1 MIHPHPE
8 RIDSALFLSAALLI
22 TTVGARDAH
31 AADSTGMM
39 ALAAPLAEQFGVP
52 ADLVTGLLESGIS
65 LDSVTQLL
73 LVSNES
79 EKGLDDVTALYHES
93 GDKIDETA
101 AKLEVAKSEYSA
113 EKVTAAIDE
122 AKAKAQADAA
132 KKAGD
137 AASDAVGS
145 VLGGFNK

>member
-1 MIHPHPE
+1 MIRPH
-8 RIDSALFLSAALLI
+8 RIATALLLSAALLI

-39 ALAAPLAEQFGVP
+39 ALVAPLAEQFGVP

-73 LVSNES
+73 LVSKES
-79 EKGLDDVTALYHES
+79 EKGLDDVTDLYHES

-122 AKAKAQADAA
+122 AKDKAQTDAA
-132 KKAGD
+132 KEAGD

>member
-1 MIHPHPE
+1 MIRPH
-8 RIDSALFLSAALLI
+8 RIATALLLSAALLI

-39 ALAAPLAEQFGVP
+39 ALVPPLAEQFGVP

-73 LVSNES
+73 LVSKES
-79 EKGLDDVTALYHES
+79 EKGLDDVTDIYHES
-93 GDKIDETA
+93 GNKIDETA

-113 EKVTAAIDE
+113 DKVTAAIDE

-132 KKAGD
+132 DKAGD